1 MTDPRWSSISLCRG
15 FTLLETAIVLVIA
28 AIILV
33 AVLRGE
39 ALIDQA
45 RVSDLDQITRD
56 LANATREF
64 KNRYHYLPGDLLNAN
79 TDLNFTPPWAPP
91 PGPCDIPPAAT
102 SGDGLINTATEINC
116 VLPHLFFAGYI
127 KSVEMLP
134 AAPFM
139 RITRATNQGILGMRV
154 VATAASNFA
163 GVAGYPPTPT
173 IQHIVE
179 FSNVPLEM
187 AQDLDRK
194 LDDGNL
200 NTGTV
205 QADANPP
212 VDPVAFLAVP
222 LQR

>member
-1 MTDPRWSSISLCRG
+1 
-15 FTLLETAIVLVIA
+15 
-28 AIILV
+28 
-33 AVLRGE
+33 LRSE

-45 RVSDLDQITRD
+45 RVSDLVQITRD

-64 KNRYHYLPGDLLNAN
+64 KNRYHYLPGDLPDADA
-79 TDLNFTPPWAPP
+79 DLNFTAAWAAPA
-91 PGPCDIPPAAT
+91 GTCDIPPGGN
-102 SGDGLINTATEINC
+102 SGDGVINTNAEVEC

-127 KSVEMLP
+127 ESVEMLP
-134 AAPFM
+134 ALPFM
-139 RITRATNQGILGMRV
+139 QITKHTDAGVLGIRV
-154 VATAASNFA
+154 VAVATPAVSNFA

-179 FSNVPLEM
+179 FSNVPRQI

-200 NTGTV
+200 NTGEV
-205 QADANPP
+205 QGNVGPPP
-212 VDPVAFLAVP
+212 VDPVVFLAVP